1 MLRVNK
7 NDLGKIY
14 YLFLVLLIAALVFF
28 GWRVIT
34 KSAVT
39 PIPTGRDGKVVA
51 EIEYLQNHYYMGSV
65 WDRTGTKILEG
76 TKSGP
81 VWQSDALERAYRDV
95 LGADIEEV
103 GGSTYKILPN
113 CLWVY
118 GTEDNRFTLKGLF
131 YPQVHSLKPG
141 GDVML
146 SLHNGLQQGIY
157 QKVTAKGYPNAYVIV
172 SNYKTGEICGIF
184 GNVMQDG
191 YHPGSAIKPFIAAS
205 ALTINPELKEYR
217 YHCTTANHVFSTSE
231 GNRRINCVNGIE
243 HGDVGMKEAL
253 QSSCNGFFVSL
264 AQRVDQEDLI
274 KEMKAWDF
282 DSVAHY
288 SQMTFNDNRFVKK
301 DGELSDFEYLLGAI
315 GQGNAVVTPA
325 GLNFCTNALL
335 NHGVRQEPIWYIGKK
350 TASHRSFET
359 IQSPDSREICEE
371 EVAEQ
376 VISDMMV
383 PERSGMYL
391 PGFAAKTGTAQY
403 MDSAGTVK
411 WYTLWT
417 TGGLVDEEYPYSITV
432 CLDQS
437 PGSLTSYDAGVLA
450 KDILTYIREHDDFK
464 QQ

>member
-1 MLRVNK
+1 M
-7 NDLGKIY
+7 
-14 YLFLVLLIAALVFF
+14 
-28 GWRVIT
+28 
-34 KSAVT
+34 
-39 PIPTGRDGKVVA
+39 
-51 EIEYLQNHYYMGSV
+51 
-65 WDRTGTKILEG
+65 
-76 TKSGP
+76 
-81 VWQSDALERAYRDV
+81 
-95 LGADIEEV
+95 
-103 GGSTYKILPN
+103 
-113 CLWVY
+113 
-118 GTEDNRFTLKGLF
+118 
-131 YPQVHSLKPG
+131 
-141 GDVML
+141 
-146 SLHNGLQQGIY
+146 
-157 QKVTAKGYPNAYVIV
+157 
-172 SNYKTGEICGIF
+172 
-184 GNVMQDG
+184 
-191 YHPGSAIKPFIAAS
+191 
-205 ALTINPELKEYR
+205 
-217 YHCTTANHVFSTSE
+217 
-231 GNRRINCVNGIE
+231 NGIE